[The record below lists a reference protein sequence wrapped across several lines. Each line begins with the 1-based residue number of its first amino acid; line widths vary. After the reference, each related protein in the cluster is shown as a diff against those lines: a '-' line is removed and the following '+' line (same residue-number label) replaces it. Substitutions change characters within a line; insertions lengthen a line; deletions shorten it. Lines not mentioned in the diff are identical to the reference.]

1 MIERVNNICNQELS
15 RSHTSN
21 LMAEILHQARIDFV
35 FLELSRINIYR
46 IARPAACKV
55 NNDWD

>member
-21 LMAEILHQARIDFV
+21 LMAEILHQARIDHV

-46 IARPAACKV
+46 IAQPAACKV